1 MAFDLRIRLLGRP
14 QIENDSALGFQKIT
28 RKYAVEGPK
37 VSKLGLTGEDDGI
50 ALFRQIGEPD
60 EEFHDHYLIS
70 QVLSPGETIDSAILT
85 RVFAQL
91 RETWYSEQSS
101 ESGDLKKLTRKY
113 VVLKNANSVIAQ
125 VAGNASLG
133 YDDRSWS
140 LHPKNGAEQSDNA
153 DTWDR
158 LPELIKNT
166 EPHDISYED
175 GDAVG
180 SNTIDYVTPATPQKR
195 RIIFPRVVKVL
206 SNNNDEIEFEIQ
218 GAAPWKLGKQEF
230 SGLDGAAIED
240 LNADYSE
247 GSELVL
253 MPDPRSATSLDDPAT
268 YDSSDP
274 YTSGI
279 ESLVVGQSATVNKSQ
294 LKPVYPNQHSVNAQT
309 EDGYIIETFEEDQ
322 RQSNFIEDLAI
333 YENTVPQTEGDPVSE
348 NLYWVRSSA
357 SIDTSQAGVDVWTV
371 SWVAPTTA
379 HWRTGGSGK
388 SAGSLPT
395 IVAFDHH
402 GLHTFKGMSRRQG
415 GSAVFVFYTVQE
427 QVPVSSSSYAKNGGS
442 VSMDFKIQLLEGNN
456 ATTTFKQSFSNAAF
470 YKTTRAHLEFP
481 KYKDKGKNFPSGE
494 KVVVAC
500 GSNCSHY
507 NAGWATNSDVD
518 IGRHLYFFWEG
529 KKELEEGE
537 HPMYQGKPV
546 QNFGGAIT
554 YDATTWR
561 SAILISPS
569 SFKITPIHTHNTL
582 KVWKV
587 EVTYF

>member
-1 MAFDLRIRLLGRP
+1 MASDLRIRLLGRP

-28 RKYAVEGPK
+28 RKFAVEGPK
-37 VSKLGLTGEDDGI
+37 ASLYGLSGEDDGV
-50 ALFRQIGEPD
+50 ALFRQVGEPD
-60 EEFHDHYLIS
+60 EEFEDHYLIS

-85 RVFAQL
+85 RVYAQV
-91 RETWYSEQSS
+91 RSTWYSEQTS
-101 ESGDLKKLTRKY
+101 ESGDLKRLTRKY
-113 VVLKNANSVIAQ
+113 VVIKNSNNVLSQ
-125 VAGNASLG
+125 VGGNTDLG
-133 YDDRSWS
+133 YDDRAWS
-140 LHPKNGAEQSDNA
+140 LHPKNGAEQGDNA
-153 DTWDR
+153 DSWDR

-166 EPHDISYED
+166 EPHDISYSD

-180 SNTIDYVTPATPQKR
+180 TTITETPTPGSAEKR
-195 RIIFPRVVKVL
+195 RVIFPRVVKVL
-206 SNNNDEIEFEIQ
+206 SNNNGNLDLEVQ
-218 GAAPWKLGKQEF
+218 GASPWKLGKQEF
-230 SGLDGAAIED
+230 SGLEGKALIDYNPD
-240 LNADYSE
+240 LSE

-253 MPDPRSATSLDDPAT
+253 IPDPRSATDLDDPAT

-279 ESLVVGQSATVNKSQ
+279 ESLVVGQSTTINQAN
-294 LKPVYPNQHSVNAQT
+294 LKAVYPNQYSVNAQT
-309 EDGYIIETFEEDQ
+309 EDGYIIDTFTEDQ

-333 YENTVPQTEGDPVSE
+333 FENSVPEVEGDPATE
-348 NLYWVRSSA
+348 NLYWVRASA
-357 SIDTSQAGVDVWTV
+357 SVDTSQAGVDVWSV

-379 HWRTGGSGK
+379 HWRTGSSGK

-415 GSAVFVFYTVQE
+415 GSAVFVYYTVQE
-427 QVPVSSSSYAKNGGS
+427 QIPVNSSSYAKNGGS
-442 VSMDFKIQLLEGNN
+442 VSLDFKIQLLEGNN

-470 YKTTRAHLEFP
+470 YKTTKAHLDFP
-481 KYKDKGKNFPSGE
+481 KYKDKGMNSPSGE
-494 KVVVAC
+494 TVTVAC
-500 GSNCSHY
+500 SSNCSHFG
-507 NAGWATNSDVD
+507 AGWATNSDVD

-529 KKELEEGE
+529 DKYLEEGE

-546 QNFGGAIT
+546 QSFGGAIT

-582 KVWKV
+582 KIWRI